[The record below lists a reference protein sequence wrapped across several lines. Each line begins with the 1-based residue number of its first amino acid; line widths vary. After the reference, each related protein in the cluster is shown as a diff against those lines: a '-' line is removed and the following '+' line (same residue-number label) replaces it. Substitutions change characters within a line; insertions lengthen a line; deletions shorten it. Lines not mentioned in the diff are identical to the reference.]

1 MGHQCFMGHQH
12 TRRGINVLAIKMLN
26 LDSKF
31 AQRLYGQVHLF
42 GYICLGVATL
52 MWTIANWHCSDPVRL
67 VSFALATALGSVLKL
82 QLPAVRGMVS
92 VSVLFILVGIVNLN
106 LPEAILVGALSMAVQ
121 CTWRTAAPPKLL
133 QTAFNISV
141 LAIAVVIAARVFD
154 YSHQHFPLPVS
165 LGLLALAYFSANTFP
180 IAVIIGLTEGK
191 RIFGVWSNYRWTLA
205 YYAVGASMAWV
216 IGTLPHGIQWE
227 FPIICLPLV
236 YLVHRSNRTHLAQ
249 MERERSHMTAMNGLH
264 LRTIEALALAIDA
277 KDHTTHDHLQ
287 RVQLYAVEIGKDL
300 GLSEQELEA
309 LTAAAVL
316 HDIGK
321 LAVPESIISKPGKL
335 TRSEFE
341 KMKIH
346 PVVGAEILERVEF
359 PYPVVPIVR
368 SHHEKWD
375 GSGYPHGLKGTEIPI
390 GARILAAVDCLDALA
405 SDRQYRRALPLDE
418 AMARV
423 ASDAGTAFDPDVVRA
438 LQTRYRELEARAKA
452 TKVAPPPSLSVDIK
466 ITRGGAPAAGLEAEA
481 PVEAAAP
488 ANPVAQARALRR
500 KKDEALTNMP
510 GPGLCSLHW
519 EEALAV
525 ASIRIQRVIAYD
537 AIALCACDEDV
548 VRAKFVGG
556 DDRAGLAA
564 LAVPVGQGLVGW
576 VADVGKPILNGNPAV
591 EPGYN
596 SDDRATPVLRSAL
609 ALPLVNSGQVV
620 GVVALYRREK
630 SAFAAD
636 ELVSLLELCPA
647 LAALMLDTI
656 EPGNNLL
663 QMASAIR
670 RDGSSLTRA

>member
-1 MGHQCFMGHQH
+1 
-12 TRRGINVLAIKMLN
+12 
-26 LDSKF
+26 
-31 AQRLYGQVHLF
+31 
-42 GYICLGVATL
+42 
-52 MWTIANWHCSDPVRL
+52 
-67 VSFALATALGSVLKL
+67 
-82 QLPAVRGMVS
+82 
-92 VSVLFILVGIVNLN
+92 
-106 LPEAILVGALSMAVQ
+106 MAVQ
-121 CTWRTAAPPKLL
+121 CTWRTAAPPKLT

-141 LAIAVVIAARVFD
+141 LAIAVVIAAKVFD
-154 YSHQHFPLPVS
+154 YSHRHFPPPVS
-165 LGLLALAYFSANTFP
+165 LALLALAYFCANTFP
-180 IAVIIGLTEGK
+180 IAAIIGLTEGK
-191 RIFGVWSNYRWTLA
+191 RIFSVWSNYRWTLA

-216 IGTLPHGIQWE
+216 IGTLPRSTQWE

-249 MERERSHMTAMNGLH
+249 MEQERTHMTAMNGLH

-300 GLSEQELEA
+300 GLSPQELEA

-423 ASDAGTAFDPDVVRA
+423 ASEAGTAFDPEVVCA
-438 LQTRYRELEARAKA
+438 LEARYRDLEARAKA
-452 TKVAPPPSLSVDIK
+452 TKVAPPPALSVDIK
-466 ITRGGAPAAGLEAEA
+466 ITRGGGPAAGLEAEA
-481 PVEAAAP
+481 PVSAAAP
-488 ANPVAQARALRR
+488 ANPVAHARALRR
-500 KKDEALTNMP
+500 RKEEALTNMP
-510 GPGLCSLHW
+510 AAGVCSLHW

-525 ASIRIQRVIAYD
+525 AAIRIQRLIAHD
-537 AIALCACDEDV
+537 AIALCACDDDV
-548 VRAKFVGG
+548 VRAKFVAG
-556 DDRAGLAA
+556 DDRAGLAE
-564 LAVPVGQGLVGW
+564 LAVPLGEGLLGW
-576 VADVGKPILNGNPAV
+576 VADVGKPILNGNPNV
-591 EPGYN
+591 EPGYARSN
-596 SDDRATPVLRSAL
+596 AAPELSSAL
-609 ALPLVNSGQVV
+609 ALPLVNSGRIV

-630 SAFAAD
+630 DAFAAD

-647 LAALMLDTI
+647 LTSLMLDTL
-656 EPGNNLL
+656 EAGNNLL